1 MFVNMDI
8 HWVGPSTIV
17 TNQPF
22 VPTYIYSLFGYFAC
36 FFKRMHR
43 YLHVGLYGDVSV
55 DVCALKKTKKQTG
68 ACTEN

>member
-1 MFVNMDI
+1 MDI

-17 TNQPF
+17 TNQP
-22 VPTYIYSLFGYFAC
+22 FAC

-55 DVCALKKTKKQTG
+55 DVCALKTKKQTG
-68 ACTEN
+68 ARAEN